1 MTKDAEKEENE
12 RERDGFQGKAYG
24 HPGKTGNHGTT
35 QTAWRDKH
43 NHLVDNRM
51 TAWRDT
57 RTIFSGGLGRQAN
70 LNITNGLASGATGGI
85 MGEAKRPRLK
95 GPGGTKRLF
104 GSRIEACK
112 SGQNRRLPRTGF
124 WKSPPNG
131 AISAAVPHSPFRARR
146 VPAQSPDWTSCFTLK
161 ALYFYAAVAQ
171 TERRG
176 SPRRLRDHS
185 PSAAPRQYKI
195 AKGEKQHEQNEP
207 EKVYRAMYEVRKRS
221 KKRGERFCRK
231 MQEFQLSV
239 FDVFEVL
246 GQAL

>member
-1 MTKDAEKEENE
+1 
-12 RERDGFQGKAYG
+12 
-24 HPGKTGNHGTT
+24 
-35 QTAWRDKH
+35 
-43 NHLVDNRM
+43 
-51 TAWRDT
+51 
-57 RTIFSGGLGRQAN
+57 
-70 LNITNGLASGATGGI
+70 
-85 MGEAKRPRLK
+85 MGEAKRPRMK
-95 GPGGTKRLF
+95 EQGGTRRPI
-104 GSRIEACK
+104 GSRIEASE
-112 SGQNRRLPRTGF
+112 SGQSRRLPRTGF
-124 WKSPPNG
+124 WESPPYG

-146 VPAQSPDWTSCFTLK
+146 VPAQSTDWTPTLRFK
-161 ALYFYAAVAQ
+161 ALYLYAAVAQ